1 MWEGV
6 DGKVSAAIFHTEI
19 FVQRIADQLCEKYP
33 NVTIHIY
40 PIVNEFF
47 GEKITVSG
55 LLTGQDLKKQ
65 LTGKE
70 LGKQLLL
77 PCNILRTG
85 YDVFLDDVTVGELE
99 KSLQVNINM
108 HSTYILFVYK

>member
-1 MWEGV
+1 M
-6 DGKVSAAIFHTEI
+6 
-19 FVQRIADQLCEKYP
+19 
-33 NVTIHIY
+33 TIHIY

-99 KSLQVNINM
+99 KSLQVNINIDKIKR
-108 HSTYILFVYK
+108 SGTDRGPFIGNRDNRTFLYR